1 MGSEGG
7 REHSEDQYGG
17 RNLHTPLATCCELT
31 VQQVVGVISSRRMG
45 DIGSSQVYGSEQIP
59 FADARRGRR
68 GQQPGST
75 SLFRPPCRRFRTGSG
90 GGTSHLSLTLPILI
104 PDMGR
109 TLIMSP
115 ARVRRT
121 LRRLAYEIVERNQGA
136 DAIELFGIRESGV
149 PLAQTIAEEIS
160 AIEETELGAYDL
172 DVTPFRD
179 DHPELDPPETP
190 PHDVD
195 VTDRDVVLVDDVL
208 FTGRT
213 VRAAL
218 DAVLQ
223 YGRPRSIQLV
233 VLIDRGHREYPIQ
246 PDCTGRLLQTKHRE
260 EVVVDTEGDFA
271 VYVED

>member
-1 MGSEGG
+1 
-7 REHSEDQYGG
+7 
-17 RNLHTPLATCCELT
+17 
-31 VQQVVGVISSRRMG
+31 
-45 DIGSSQVYGSEQIP
+45 
-59 FADARRGRR
+59 
-68 GQQPGST
+68 
-75 SLFRPPCRRFRTGSG
+75 
-90 GGTSHLSLTLPILI
+90 
-104 PDMGR
+104 MGR

-136 DAIELFGIRESGV
+136 GSIELFGIRESGV
-149 PLAQTIAEEIS
+149 PLAQTIADEIS
-160 AIEETELGAYDL
+160 DIEETELRAHAL

-179 DHPELDPPETP
+179 DEPDLEPPETP

-213 VRAAL
+213 ARAAL
-218 DAVLQ
+218 DGVLQ

-233 VLIDRGHREYPIQ
+233 VLVDRGHREYPIQ

-260 EVVVDTEGDFA
+260 EVVVAREDGFA
-271 VYVED
+271 VYVDD

>member
-1 MGSEGG
+1 
-7 REHSEDQYGG
+7 
-17 RNLHTPLATCCELT
+17 
-31 VQQVVGVISSRRMG
+31 
-45 DIGSSQVYGSEQIP
+45 
-59 FADARRGRR
+59 
-68 GQQPGST
+68 
-75 SLFRPPCRRFRTGSG
+75 
-90 GGTSHLSLTLPILI
+90 
-104 PDMGR
+104 MGR

-121 LRRLAYEIVERNQGA
+121 LRRLAYEIVERNRGA
-136 DAIELFGIRESGV
+136 GTIEMFGIRESGV
-149 PLAQTIAEEIS
+149 PLAQTLSEEVS
-160 AIEETELGAYDL
+160 AIEDTTLASYDL

-179 DHPELDPPETP
+179 DHPELDPPDTL

-213 VRAAL
+213 ARAAL

-233 VLIDRGHREYPIQ
+233 VLIDRGHREYPIH

-260 EVVVDTEGDFA
+260 QVLVDTDGDFG

>member
-1 MGSEGG
+1 
-7 REHSEDQYGG
+7 
-17 RNLHTPLATCCELT
+17 
-31 VQQVVGVISSRRMG
+31 
-45 DIGSSQVYGSEQIP
+45 
-59 FADARRGRR
+59 
-68 GQQPGST
+68 
-75 SLFRPPCRRFRTGSG
+75 
-90 GGTSHLSLTLPILI
+90 
-104 PDMGR
+104 
-109 TLIMSP
+109 MSP

-136 DAIELFGIRESGV
+136 DSIELFGILESGV
-149 PLAQTIAEEIS
+149 PLARTVAEEIN
-160 AIEETELGAYDL
+160 AIEDTRLTAHEL

-179 DHPELDPPETP
+179 DQPDQQSSSPS
-190 PHDVD
+190 HDVD
-195 VTDRDVVLVDDVL
+195 VTDRDVILVDDVL

-213 VRAAL
+213 ARAAL

-260 EVVVDTEGDFA
+260 EVVVDTDDDYA